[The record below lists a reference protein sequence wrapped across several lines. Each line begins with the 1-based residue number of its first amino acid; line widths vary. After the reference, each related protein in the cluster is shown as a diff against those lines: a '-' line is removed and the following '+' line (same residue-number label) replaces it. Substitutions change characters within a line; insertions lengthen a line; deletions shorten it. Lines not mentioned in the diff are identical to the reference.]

1 VNGVPRVLVCTS
13 FPDHINV
20 NPGIRH
26 GLARGF
32 AELLGEAAVVETGF
46 DAALPA
52 MQSGVPDLVVAV
64 GSCLPPDSDY
74 LGWRRHC
81 DRHACRLIF
90 WLTDDPYE
98 FDPDWKIMRIAD
110 HVFTNDANAA
120 LHHDSPHVSHLPLAA
135 SPAVHWRAVT
145 DATDCDVFFCGVA
158 FENRKR
164 LLRAVLPALS
174 DFQVELMGDW
184 WPKNMAVA
192 RNIRLTPGE
201 ICDRYNR
208 ARLTLNIGRSLD
220 IANDRLALAASTPG
234 PRTFEA
240 AMAGAVQ
247 AYHAEDL
254 EIVEYFEPG
263 REILLFD
270 TGSELARLVE
280 AMRDDPAHRRATA
293 MASQQRCLAEHT
305 YACRARRILEAGGY
319 SPFHASDQPPG

>member
-1 VNGVPRVLVCTS
+1 MSHSRRVLVCTS
-13 FPDHINV
+13 FPDRINV

-32 AELLGEAAVVETGF
+32 AELLGEEAVVETGF
-46 DAALPA
+46 DQALPA
-52 MQSGVPDLVVAV
+52 MQSGMPDLVVAV

-81 DRHACRLIF
+81 DRHGCRLIF

-98 FDPDWKIMRIAD
+98 FDPDWKVMRIAD

-120 LHHDSPHVSHLPLAA
+120 LHHNAPHVSHLPLAA
-135 SPAVHWRAVT
+135 SPVEHWREVT
-145 DATDCDVFFCGVA
+145 EDADCDLFFCGVA

-164 LLRAVLPALS
+164 LLRAVMPDLS
-174 DFQVELMGDW
+174 GLHVDLMGDW
-184 WPKNMAVA
+184 WPKDIPAA
-192 RNIRLTPGE
+192 RNIRLSSRE

-208 ARLTLNIGRSLD
+208 ARVTLNLGRSLD
-220 IANDRLALAASTPG
+220 IANERLALAASTPG

-270 TGSELARLVE
+270 TGAELARLVE
-280 AMRDDPAHRRATA
+280 EMRDDPARRRAIAT
-293 MASQQRCLAEHT
+293 ASQLRCLAEHT
-305 YACRARRILEAGGY
+305 YACRARRILESSG
-319 SPFHASDQPPG
+319 